1 MTRTQQRADLVVI
14 GAGIAGLTA
23 ALSAAERG
31 LDVVVL
37 NKGSRWDG
45 VQRTV
50 GQGDQAQGNQA
61 QGNQA
66 QGEHSTST
74 FYAQGGIAVVDPAV
88 PEDSI
93 ELHVADTLGAGA
105 GLTDRVATE
114 PILADG
120 WPAVTQLVRRG
131 ADFDSV
137 DGRFL
142 RTREGG
148 HSVRRIIHAGGDA
161 TGARVQ
167 AALGAAVGGSPV
179 TVLDDSWASD
189 VLTSDG
195 TVSGVAY
202 VHGGVRSVLWA
213 PTVLIATGGVG
224 HVYAATTNPSGAT
237 GDGIALALRAGAH
250 VADLEFVQFHPTMLF
265 VPGARGRRTLVSEAV
280 RGEGGRL
287 VDVDGRS
294 VTDGV
299 HRLGDL
305 APRDVVARAVRAAMA
320 RTGADSV
327 YLDITG
333 VDDFEERFPTVTAG
347 VGASGMDI
355 DGGLLPVVPGAHYL
369 CGGVVT
375 DVDGRTNVTGLL
387 AAGETARTGL
397 HGANR
402 LASNSLLEGL
412 VMGRRAAEQA
422 VERAGLPVREVDVPG
437 VRVAPVL
444 DRASLQDAMSDK
456 VALDRDAHGLAE
468 VAALLRGAAE
478 RRLDDLA
485 AAEDAALLLTAKAI
499 AAAAQA
505 REESRGC
512 HARTDFPDRS
522 AVGVSRGFAFVDDQL
537 VPVAEVETPQAV
549 GVSAGL

>member
-23 ALSAAERG
+23 ALSAAEHG

-37 NKGSRWDG
+37 NKGSRWNA
-45 VQRTV
+45 
-50 GQGDQAQGNQA
+50 AQGS
-61 QGNQA
+61 GSR
-66 QGEHSTST
+66 EHSTST
-74 FYAQGGIAVVDPAV
+74 FYAQGGIAVVDPEVA
-88 PEDSI
+88 EDSI
-93 ELHVADTLGAGA
+93 GLHVADTLGAGA
-105 GLTDRVATE
+105 GLTDPVATE

-120 WPAVTQLVRRG
+120 WPAVTQLVHRG
-131 ADFDSV
+131 ADFDSA
-137 DGRFL
+137 GGQFL

-167 AALGAAVGGSPV
+167 VALGVAVGRSPI
-179 TVLDDSWASD
+179 TVLDECWASD
-189 VLTSDG
+189 VLTADG
-195 TVSGVAY
+195 AVSGVAY
-202 VHGGVRSVLWA
+202 VHDGVRSVLWT
-213 PTVLIATGGVG
+213 PTVLIATGGIG

-237 GDGIALALRAGAH
+237 GDGIALALRAGAR

-287 VDVDGRS
+287 VDADGRS

-347 VGASGMDI
+347 VRASGLDI
-355 DGGLLPVVPGAHYL
+355 DAGLLPVVPGAHYL

-375 DVDGRTNVTGLL
+375 DVDGRTGVRGLL

-412 VMGRRAAEQA
+412 VMGRRAAAQA
-422 VERAGLPVREVDVPG
+422 IERAVLPIREIGVPDPG
-437 VRVAPVL
+437 IAPIM
-444 DRASLQDAMSDK
+444 DRASLQDAMSGK
-456 VALDRDAHGLAE
+456 VALDRDAQGLAE
-468 VAALLRGAAE
+468 VASLLHGAAQ
-478 RRLDDLA
+478 RRRGDLR

-499 AAAAQA
+499 VAAARA

-512 HARTDFPDRS
+512 HARTDFPEQS
-522 AVGVSRGFAFVDDQL
+522 PVGVSRSFALADGEI
-537 VPVAEVETPQAV
+537 VPAAEVGVPQQI
-549 GVSAGL
+549 GVSAGY

>member
-1 MTRTQQRADLVVI
+1 MTATQRRADLVVI

-37 NKGSRWDG
+37 NKGSRWDPT
-45 VQRTV
+45 RSAT
-50 GQGDQAQGNQA
+50 AHA
-61 QGNQA
+61 
-66 QGEHSTST
+66 EHSTST

-93 ELHVADTLGAGA
+93 GLHLADTLAAGA
-105 GLTDRVATE
+105 GLADSVATE

-120 WPAVTQLVRRG
+120 WSAVTQLVRRG
-131 ADFDSV
+131 ADFDSAH
-137 DGRFL
+137 GHFL

-167 AALGAAVGGSPV
+167 SALGVAIAGATPVAVV
-179 TVLDDSWASD
+179 NDSWAAD
-189 VLTSDG
+189 VLTDRG
-195 TVSGVAY
+195 EVVGAAY
-202 VHGGVRSVLWA
+202 VQDGVRAVVWA

-224 HVYAATTNPSGAT
+224 HVYAATTNPAGAT
-237 GDGIALALRAGAH
+237 GDGIALALRAGAA
-250 VADLEFVQFHPTMLF
+250 VADLEFVQFHPTMLY

-287 VDVDGRS
+287 VDAAGRS

-305 APRDVVARAVRAAMA
+305 APRDVVARAVRAAME

-333 VDDFEERFPTVTAG
+333 VDDFENRFPTVTAG
-347 VGASGMDI
+347 VRASGLDI
-355 DGGLLPVVPGAHYL
+355 GAGRLPVVPGAHYV
-369 CGGVVT
+369 CGGIVT
-375 DVDGRTNVTGLL
+375 DIDGRTCVAGLL
-387 AAGETARTGL
+387 AAGEVARTGL

-412 VMGRRAAEQA
+412 VMGRRAAAQA
-422 VERAGLPVREVDVPG
+422 AERAGRPVSEVEVPDLG
-437 VRVAPVL
+437 VAQAL
-444 DRASLQDAMSDK
+444 DRTVLQDAMSAR
-456 VALDRDAHGLAE
+456 VALDRDAKGLAE
-468 VAALLRGAAE
+468 VADLLSEGPE
-478 RRLDDLA
+478 RARCDLQA
-485 AAEDAALLLTAKAI
+485 SEDAALAITAKAI
-499 AAAAQA
+499 VAAAQA

-512 HARTDFPDRS
+512 HARADFPDRS
-522 AVGVSRGFAFVDDQL
+522 ATGVSRSFALVGGEL
-537 VPVAEVETPQAV
+537 VPVAERPVSQEA
-549 GVSAGL
+549 GVSARS